1 MEITGEKY
9 LINKSLVLYGL
20 ADKFDFLVNL
30 FNSEKNSS
38 GFTIKWAKRTR

>member
-30 FNSEKNSS
+30 FNSERIPR
-38 GFTIKWAKRTR
+38 FTIKWAKRTR